1 MWKRRQEHPYTAH
14 IAPAGGQALREG
26 EDYYRCQDDY
36 FNMSYRLNIDKQIFI
51 ILSSDYEYDSDEEED
66 FDQLPPGGVNETL
79 SKKKYCQSFKLFHQI
94 FDSVKQFEGFQR
106 SVSKMKKY
114 VFGIIFALFLEALP
128 SETRWRMPQE
138 LWEKVDPTLLLRVV
152 MCLIHVSGV
161 EVHSELV
168 FSISRLSAS
177 SHGHQLLQSR
187 PSLLF
192 LASPQS

>member
-1 MWKRRQEHPYTAH
+1 MS
-14 IAPAGGQALREG
+14 
-26 EDYYRCQDDY
+26 CQ
-36 FNMSYRLNIDKQIFI
+36 SNIDKQIFI
-51 ILSSDYEYDSDEEED
+51 TLSSDYEYDSDEEED

-138 LWEKVDPTLLLRVV
+138 LWEKVDPTLLLLVV
-152 MCLIHVSGV
+152 MCYTSQVWKFTQNSYFRYRDSVPLHMDTNFYRAGLRCSSSPLLNL
-161 EVHSELV
+161 EKERLRDL
-168 FSISRLSAS
+168 FASI
-177 SHGHQLLQSR
+177 GKQ
-187 PSLLF
+187 
-192 LASPQS
+192 